1 MNADHELA
9 LEGKLPSSLCFLSA
23 LCVARMTWALDLQ
36 GQFPSLACKSYFTP
50 HQDL

>member
-9 LEGKLPSSLCFLSA
+9 LRGRAKAFILCFLSA

-36 GQFPSLACKSYFTP
+36 GRFPSLA
-50 HQDL
+50 